1 MTFAYA
7 ETQELNGNLA
17 EVHSTF
23 EKFFEI
29 LRRDLEVVESRVSS
43 ANSSFSNTNGNQ
55 SQPDQSQDAN
65 NSQNTSTSFSQS
77 SDDKP
82 PKSRELSERRTELAL
97 AWIMYM
103 RFCRRAEGLKSYRA
117 VFAKAR
123 KDKWTTWEV
132 YEAAALMEYHSN
144 KASDV
149 ASRIFEKGMEL
160 FGVEV
165 EFVLRYLGFLISIND
180 ENS

>member
-1 MTFAYA
+1 M
-7 ETQELNGNLA
+7 
-17 EVHSTF
+17 
-23 EKFFEI
+23 
-29 LRRDLEVVESRVSS
+29 
-43 ANSSFSNTNGNQ
+43 
-55 SQPDQSQDAN
+55 
-65 NSQNTSTSFSQS
+65 
-77 SDDKP
+77 
-82 PKSRELSERRTELAL
+82 

-149 ASRIFEKGMEL
+149 ESRIFEKGMEL